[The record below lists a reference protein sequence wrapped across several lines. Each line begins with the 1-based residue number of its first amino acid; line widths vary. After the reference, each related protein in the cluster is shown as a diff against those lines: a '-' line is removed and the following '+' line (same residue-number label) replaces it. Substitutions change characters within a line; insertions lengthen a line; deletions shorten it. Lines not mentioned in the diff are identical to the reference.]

1 MKLLTL
7 KLFNFRQFW
16 GEVSLELA
24 HQGKRSVTIIHGNN
38 GAGKTTL
45 LNAFTWVLYEQFSAA
60 FAPGPLINNR
70 ALAEAAAGTRVECWV
85 EVLFEHNSKEYQAR
99 RSCYVDKPTDEAA
112 ELEES
117 ESKLDLKINGK
128 LIKEQEDIEEAIG
141 NVLPGSLHRYLD
153 GGGFPI
159 VMDSPFGSL
168 DSVNRSNIAEA
179 ITQLADQLVVLVSKT
194 QWLNEVEQEMQSSI
208 GSEYILD
215 LL

>member
-1 MKLLTL
+1 
-7 KLFNFRQFW
+7 
-16 GEVSLELA
+16 
-24 HQGKRSVTIIHGNN
+24 
-38 GAGKTTL
+38 
-45 LNAFTWVLYEQFSAA
+45 VLYEQFSAA

-208 GSEYILD
+208 GSEYILVYYTAKD
-215 LL
+215 DAKPDEMERYGRSYPLVKPSPNEFTWTEVVQVDR